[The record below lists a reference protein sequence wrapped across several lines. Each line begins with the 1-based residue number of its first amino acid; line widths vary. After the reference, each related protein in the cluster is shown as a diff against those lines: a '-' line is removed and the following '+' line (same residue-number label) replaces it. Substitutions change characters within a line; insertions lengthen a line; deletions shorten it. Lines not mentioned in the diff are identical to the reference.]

1 MYTYSG
7 NIYIYMG
14 STILQQVLLDVS
26 QVEKVDNYII

>member
-7 NIYIYMG
+7 VYMG
-14 STILQQVLLDVS
+14 STVLQQVLLDMS